1 MNKLSQKF
9 MAGILV
15 ILSVSTCAS
24 ALLNAGFVDKYY
36 LHQKKKSLSE
46 ICGRLMEAVD
56 DGVPYEEAIREIEA
70 ENKVIAVSADSRS
83 SDNEMINYEIR
94 DAFQVKGVGF
104 QKFWLWEEDY
114 KEVMRGKNRIRLYS
128 QEKLNYSLLVEYAAG
143 DSRLFSVAMILP
155 DIKDAVRIMNAC
167 TVSIS
172 FLTILLSLL
181 FIFILVRRVT
191 APLKQF
197 DAFAASMGRN
207 EFHPLEIHTNDELER
222 AAANLNAM
230 GNQIT
235 AYQKSLQN
243 KKEQMEQLLDNV
255 AHDLKTPVSLIRL
268 YTDGIKDGLDD
279 GTFLDTIMQQSSQ
292 MDRMINRLLFL
303 TRIEKKEPSLEPYDL
318 SDMLQDILESCTPL
332 SKEQNLEF
340 VPDIQAQTVV
350 TTNGEWMESVFSN
363 LITNAVKYASGHKIW
378 ITLQK
383 SAGQVDFTI
392 KNECRK
398 EHLDLEKIWDPYY
411 VGEQSRN
418 KHLSGTGLGLTMVKK
433 MVQKLN
439 CEITCTLED
448 EMLSFILKIPLD

>member
-1 MNKLSQKF
+1 M
-9 MAGILV
+9 
-15 ILSVSTCAS
+15 
-24 ALLNAGFVDKYY
+24 
-36 LHQKKKSLSE
+36 
-46 ICGRLMEAVD
+46 
-56 DGVPYEEAIREIEA
+56 
-70 ENKVIAVSADSRS
+70 
-83 SDNEMINYEIR
+83 
-94 DAFQVKGVGF
+94 
-104 QKFWLWEEDY
+104 
-114 KEVMRGKNRIRLYS
+114 
-128 QEKLNYSLLVEYAAG
+128 EYAAG

-268 YTDGIKDGLDD
+268 YADGIKDGLDD

-292 MDRMINRLLFL
+292 MDRMVNRLLFL

-383 SAGQVDFTI
+383 NAEQVVFII

-398 EHLDLEKIWDPYY
+398 EHLNLEKIWDPYY

>member
-1 MNKLSQKF
+1 

-24 ALLNAGFVDKYY
+24 ALLNVGFVDKYY

-83 SDNEMINYEIR
+83 SDNDMINYEIR

-207 EFHPLEIHTNDELER
+207 EFHPLEIQTNDELER

-235 AYQKSLQN
+235 VYQESLQK

-268 YTDGIKDGLDD
+268 YADGIKDGLDD

-378 ITLQK
+378 ITLQ
-383 SAGQVDFTI
+383 
-392 KNECRK
+392 
-398 EHLDLEKIWDPYY
+398 
-411 VGEQSRN
+411 
-418 KHLSGTGLGLTMVKK
+418 
-433 MVQKLN
+433 
-439 CEITCTLED
+439 
-448 EMLSFILKIPLD
+448 

>member
-36 LHQKKKSLSE
+36 LHQKKRVSLRFAAGSWKQWMTAYPMK
-46 ICGRLMEAVD
+46 RRS
-56 DGVPYEEAIREIEA
+56 REIEA

-83 SDNEMINYEIR
+83 SDNDMINYEIR

-268 YTDGIKDGLDD
+268 YADGIKDGLDD

-303 TRIEKKEPSLEPYDL
+303 TRIEKKSH
-318 SDMLQDILESCTPL
+318 PL
-332 SKEQNLEF
+332 NHMISVTCCRISWNPARRFLKEQNLEF

-378 ITLQK
+378 ITP
-383 SAGQVDFTI
+383 A
-392 KNECRK
+392 
-398 EHLDLEKIWDPYY
+398 EK
-411 VGEQSRN
+411 RR
-418 KHLSGTGLGLTMVKK
+418 TGGFHHKK
-433 MVQKLN
+433 
-439 CEITCTLED
+439 
-448 EMLSFILKIPLD
+448 

>member
-46 ICGRLMEAVD
+46 ICGRLMEAVG

-83 SDNEMINYEIR
+83 SDNDMINYEIR

-235 AYQKSLQN
+235 AYQESLQK

-363 LITNAVKYASGHKIW
+363 LITNAVKYAFGHKIW

-383 SAGQVDFTI
+383 SAGQGGF
-392 KNECRK
+392 
-398 EHLDLEKIWDPYY
+398 H
-411 VGEQSRN
+411 
-418 KHLSGTGLGLTMVKK
+418 HKK
-433 MVQKLN
+433 
-439 CEITCTLED
+439 
-448 EMLSFILKIPLD
+448 

>member
-1 MNKLSQKF
+1 

-70 ENKVIAVSADSRS
+70 ENKVIAVSANSRS
-83 SDNEMINYEIR
+83 SDNDMINYEIR

-243 KKEQMEQLLDNV
+243 KK
-255 AHDLKTPVSLIRL
+255 
-268 YTDGIKDGLDD
+268 
-279 GTFLDTIMQQSSQ
+279 
-292 MDRMINRLLFL
+292 
-303 TRIEKKEPSLEPYDL
+303 
-318 SDMLQDILESCTPL
+318 
-332 SKEQNLEF
+332 
-340 VPDIQAQTVV
+340 
-350 TTNGEWMESVFSN
+350 
-363 LITNAVKYASGHKIW
+363 
-378 ITLQK
+378 
-383 SAGQVDFTI
+383 
-392 KNECRK
+392 
-398 EHLDLEKIWDPYY
+398 
-411 VGEQSRN
+411 
-418 KHLSGTGLGLTMVKK
+418 
-433 MVQKLN
+433 
-439 CEITCTLED
+439 
-448 EMLSFILKIPLD
+448 